1 MPTLRERELKR
12 MQNLAYLFDNSLRI
26 PGIGYRFGIEPLI
39 GLVPLV
45 GDFAGF
51 VMASYLIWQ
60 AKRFGAPRSMLVRM
74 TFYAALDFTV
84 GTVPVIGDIFDF
96 LFKPN
101 ARNMR
106 MLEEFLSET

>member
-1 MPTLRERELKR
+1 MR
-12 MQNLAYLFDNSLRI
+12 NLAYLLDNSFRI

-39 GLVPLV
+39 GLIPVA
-45 GDFAGF
+45 GDLAGF
-51 VMASYLIWQ
+51 VLSSYLIWQ
-60 AKRFGAPRSMLVRM
+60 AKRFGAPRSMLTRM
-74 TFYAALDFTV
+74 IFYAGLDFVV

-106 MLEEFLSET
+106 MLETYLSES